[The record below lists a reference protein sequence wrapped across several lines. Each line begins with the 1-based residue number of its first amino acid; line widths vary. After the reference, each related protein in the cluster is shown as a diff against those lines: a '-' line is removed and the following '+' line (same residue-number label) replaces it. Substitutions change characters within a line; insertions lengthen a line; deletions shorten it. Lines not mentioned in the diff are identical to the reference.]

1 MPHLTR
7 RLFITQASAT
17 CAAIG
22 ARALAHSSD
31 PIGRTRPSHLKLSL
45 AAYSFRDYLAGPNKS
60 MDLFG
65 FLEIAADLGLDA
77 VEPTSYYFPDDV
89 GTDYLHKFK
98 QQAFLLGLDI
108 SGTAVM
114 NDFCLPPGPER
125 DSTVEHVRRWID
137 HAAELDAPTLRIMS
151 GNWIQGTPDQELAQ
165 RVVSTIDELIPY
177 AVERGV
183 TLALENHG
191 GGVTTTD
198 EEILSIV
205 RAVKGPN
212 FGVNLD
218 TGNFHGEDPYA
229 ELARVAPYAVN
240 VQVKT
245 EIRRKGKSKE
255 PADLAKVVQILRQAK
270 YSGYVVLEYNA
281 SEDAKTA
288 VPRYLRTLRPL
299 LSDDHT
305 EVGTANAGGA
315 RP

>member
-1 MPHLTR
+1 MLEMNR
-7 RLFITQASAT
+7 RRFLTQASLL
-17 CAAIG
+17 G
-22 ARALAHSSD
+22 ALGPRALAYAAD
-31 PIGRTRPSHLKLSL
+31 PIGRTRPSHFKLSL
-45 AAYSFRDYLAGPNKS
+45 AAYSYRDYLTGPKKT

-65 FLEIAADLGLDA
+65 FLDVAADLGLDA

-89 GTDYLHKFK
+89 TTDYLHRLK
-98 QQAFLLGLDI
+98 QRAFLLGLDI

-125 DSTVEHVRRWID
+125 DKNVAHVRAWID
-137 HAAELDAPTLRIMS
+137 HSAELDAPTVRILS
-151 GNWIQGTPDQELAQ
+151 GNWIQGTPDTELAR
-165 RVVSTIDELIPY
+165 RVTSTIDELTPH
-177 AVERGV
+177 AVKRGV

-198 EEILSIV
+198 EELLFIV
-205 RAVKGPN
+205 RQVKGPN

-229 ELARVAPYAVN
+229 EIARVTTYAVN

-255 PADLAKVVQILRQAK
+255 PADLARVVRILREGK

-281 SEDAKTA
+281 AEDPMTT
-288 VPRYLRTLRPL
+288 VPKYVKTLRSLIADEAP
-299 LSDDHT
+299 
-305 EVGTANAGGA
+305 AGRQLGG